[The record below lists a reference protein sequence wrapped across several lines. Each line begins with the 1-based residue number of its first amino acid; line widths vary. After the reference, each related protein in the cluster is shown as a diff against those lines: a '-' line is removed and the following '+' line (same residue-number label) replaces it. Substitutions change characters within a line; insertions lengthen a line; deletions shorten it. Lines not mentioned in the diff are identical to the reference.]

1 MAKELVVQALTERM
15 DYSSMLHSPLFRWS
29 ERRAFLD
36 RRRGGK
42 RLGKQ
47 SEGDRRD
54 DGLKMG
60 WTKPLP
66 TPVWVLIVGWI
77 SGEDP
82 IDPEVMSA
90 REFLRH
96 RAAGRCLW

>member
-1 MAKELVVQALTERM
+1 MLLKENERFVPG
-15 DYSSMLHSPLFRWS
+15 DITQSIFRPAA
-29 ERRAFLD
+29 RRKEA
-36 RRRGGK
+36 GK
-42 RLGKQ
+42 AVG
-47 SEGDRRD
+47 GDRRD
-54 DGLKMG
+54 GGLKMG

-66 TPVWVLIVGWI
+66 TRGLWVLIVGWI

-96 RAAGRCLW
+96 RAASRYLW